1 MGLCSLWAFVCHCTD
16 SFPTTRDKGCRATI
30 AFTTTSHSL
39 CTALIASRDPRFY
52 NTASLFTM
60 RLSKVTMPFKLRHEC
75 EGSPCC
81 LSRRAGQH
89 LGVVGRDSRSR
100 FTWHHV
106 NTTTHTRP
114 TSPSGLSRTTIPLS
128 LRKGSSP
135 SFSYNQRAPYALQFT
150 PYTSQSDHVL
160 PSCLGRTT
168 PTLDSTSSSALT
180 PSQPGLI
187 FSGLRLRKSRA
198 TNSCA
203 M

>member
-128 LRKGSSP
+128 LYAKVHRHPFLTIREHHTHYNSHHIHHNP
-135 SFSYNQRAPYALQFT
+135 TTSYH
-150 PYTSQSDHVL
+150 HVWAGQL
-160 PSCLGRTT
+160 PLWIR
-168 PTLDSTSSSALT
+168 PAVR
-180 PSQPGLI
+180 P
-187 FSGLRLRKSRA
+187 
-198 TNSCA
+198 
-203 M
+203 